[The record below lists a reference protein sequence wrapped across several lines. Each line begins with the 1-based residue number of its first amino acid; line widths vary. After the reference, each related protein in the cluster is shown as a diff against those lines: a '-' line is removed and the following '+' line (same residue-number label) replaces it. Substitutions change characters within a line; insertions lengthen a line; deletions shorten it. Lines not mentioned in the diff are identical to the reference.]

1 MIPDIEDR
9 LLAKIPEILASLLG
23 IDHANTRAR
32 TNSPAGTAFV
42 LAEADREFLVDFR
55 SSTSG
60 GAVTIASRRLR
71 EQVTDCSPDVVPL
84 LAVPYMGDVGR
95 RAWQETGYSW
105 IDLSGNASIVAPGLK
120 VMVEGRPN
128 LYPTRGRPAN

>member
-9 LLAKIPEILASLLG
+9 LLAKIPEILATLLG

-42 LAEADREFLVDFR
+42 LSVADLEFLVHF
-55 SSTSG
+55 SKSTSG
-60 GAVTIASRRLR
+60 GAFTIAARRLR

-84 LAVPYMGDVGR
+84 LAVPYLGDVGR
-95 RAWQETGYSW
+95 RVCQETGVSW
-105 IDLSGNASIVAPGLK
+105 
-120 VMVEGRPN
+120 
-128 LYPTRGRPAN
+128 